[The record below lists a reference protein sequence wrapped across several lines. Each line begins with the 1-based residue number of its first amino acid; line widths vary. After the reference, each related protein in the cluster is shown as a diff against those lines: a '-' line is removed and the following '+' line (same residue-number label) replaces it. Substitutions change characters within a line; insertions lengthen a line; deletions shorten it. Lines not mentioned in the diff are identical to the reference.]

1 MNFLR
6 RFKRGTY
13 KCLRKIIP
21 CLSKPKV
28 DQNGMHMSNG
38 HLDQRPNNLNC
49 QTDNIPQENENLD
62 NKIEMKTSPDDQNG
76 MQMSNGL
83 LDETPN
89 NLNSQTDNNPQEN
102 ENLDIMKEM
111 KTSPD
116 VEMVK
121 APLSETGEFTMSS
134 KDLPGIQPLDVTIN
148 SLDQNGMQMSNG
160 LLDETPNNLNSQ
172 TDNNPQENE
181 NLYIMKEMK
190 TSPDDNNTL
199 NSNKL
204 LSKGDGTKVC
214 DLKQETFD
222 IENNNDLNVV
232 SEIEFVSAILQ
243 NVLKRT
249 LKFKDN
255 IAQPTKQ
262 NEEIDFE
269 NVSSSLE
276 PNKNDNKKRRKRRTA
291 KLKKKNVYNCNIGDS
306 HSI

>member
-1 MNFLR
+1 
-6 RFKRGTY
+6 
-13 KCLRKIIP
+13 
-21 CLSKPKV
+21 
-28 DQNGMHMSNG
+28 MHMFNG
-38 HLDQRPNNLNC
+38 NLDQRPNNLNS
-49 QTDNIPQENENLD
+49 QTDNNPQEIENLD
-62 NKIEMKTSPDDQNG
+62 TKKEMKTSPDVEMVNAPLSDTGEFTMSSKDLSGTQPINLTINSLDQNG

-83 LDETPN
+83 LDESPN

-121 APLSETGEFTMSS
+121 APLSDTGEFTMSS
-134 KDLPGIQPLDVTIN
+134 KDLSGTQPLDVTIN

-160 LLDETPNNLNSQ
+160 LLDESPNNLNSQ

-181 NLYIMKEMK
+181 NLDIMKEMK
-190 TSPDDNNTL
+190 TSPDGDKSEFEDVLDNNTL

-232 SEIEFVSAILQ
+232 
-243 NVLKRT
+243 
-249 LKFKDN
+249 
-255 IAQPTKQ
+255 
-262 NEEIDFE
+262 
-269 NVSSSLE
+269 
-276 PNKNDNKKRRKRRTA
+276 RR
-291 KLKKKNVYNCNIGDS
+291 
-306 HSI
+306 

>member
-116 VEMVK
+116 
-121 APLSETGEFTMSS
+121 
-134 KDLPGIQPLDVTIN
+134 
-148 SLDQNGMQMSNG
+148 DQNGMQMSNG

-190 TSPDDNNTL
+190 TSPDGDKSEFEDVLDNNTL